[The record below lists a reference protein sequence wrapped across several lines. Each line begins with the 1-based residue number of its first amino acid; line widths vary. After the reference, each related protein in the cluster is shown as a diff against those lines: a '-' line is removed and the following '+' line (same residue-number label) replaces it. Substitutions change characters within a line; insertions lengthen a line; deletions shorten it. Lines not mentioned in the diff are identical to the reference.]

1 MELREMNDLLT
12 RMIQKPDNSTQY
24 QSYIILLLREIASIR
39 ERMLENAINDP
50 SIDGLIKQEISQ
62 LETKARTMLLSI

>member
-1 MELREMNDLLT
+1 MNDLLT